1 MITKLHAI
9 CESLEQPIDLHVIAG
24 QMSDHTGARALLS
37 KPPNVKALSRTATLT
52 PIGSEQHCIKGD
64 ARLYSWPKAARNP
77 GQIRKAAPQAEK
89 PHRDHVRQVQ
99 GLEAPP

>member
-37 KPPNVKALSRTATLT
+37 SPPSVKALLADRNCDADWVRTAL
-52 PIGSEQHCIKGD
+52 HKRD
-64 ARLYSWPKAARNP
+64 ARLYSWPKVARNP

-89 PHRDHVRQVQ
+89 PHRNHVRQVQ